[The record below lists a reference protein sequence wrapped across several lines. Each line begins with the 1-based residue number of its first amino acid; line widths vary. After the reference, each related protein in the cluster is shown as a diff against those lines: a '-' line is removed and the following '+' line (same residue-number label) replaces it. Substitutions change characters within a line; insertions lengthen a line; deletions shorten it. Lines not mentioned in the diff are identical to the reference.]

1 MSILNLYKQSST
13 PGTPSANTANV
24 HLDNTAI
31 PRARLVD
38 ENGNVYTLLDSK
50 HNDWHLSNSSVSSV
64 SGGYASDT
72 YLAGSAIA
80 IPAAGLW
87 KARSQYKLSFDM
99 VKTAAGTAA
108 AAITIRMGTL
118 GTTGDASILAL
129 TFGAGTAVADTGF
142 FDVMIGFRT
151 VGSGTSAV
159 IQAVACCSHALA
171 ATGLVSTGA
180 SGAGIVIGTSSGFDS
195 TTQTIIGASFNGGAS
210 FSGTCTLV
218 QAELKGLTT

>member
-1 MSILNLYKQSST
+1 MSILNLYKQSSS
-13 PGTPSANTANV
+13 PSAPSANTANV
-24 HLDNTAI
+24 FIDNAAA
-31 PRARLVD
+31 PRPRLVD

-72 YLAGSAIA
+72 YLAGSSIV

-87 KARSQYKLSFDM
+87 KAGSQYKLSFDM
-99 VKTAAGTAA
+99 VKTAAGVATPI
-108 AAITIRMGTL
+108 ITIRMGTL
-118 GTTGDASILAL
+118 GTTGDASVLAL
-129 TFGAGTAVADTGF
+129 TFGAGTAAADTGI
-142 FDVMIGFRT
+142 FDVMVGFRT

-159 IQAVACCSHALA
+159 VQAVACCSHALA

-180 SGAGIVIGTSSGFDS
+180 SGAGIIVGTSSGFNS

-218 QAELKGLTT
+218 QSELKGLNV